1 MSEKLPVTTAPLHQ
15 KIFLSWDLPE
25 YKSESFNAINPNLE
39 EFRLFPIYDAAVRGG
54 LIKNDEW
61 VGPPG
66 GYCPILRKRRTK
78 E

>member
-15 KIFLSWDLPE
+15 KIFLSWDLPA
-25 YKSESFNAINPNLE
+25 YKSDSFNDAFPDLE
-39 EFRLFPIYDAAVRGG
+39 EVRSLPIYDAAVRGG

-66 GYCPILRKRRTK
+66 GYCPIPQKRRTK